1 MVLILIIILLWVVG
15 IIGWVLNIVK
25 LVKLLKSKE
34 GENLKVTPMFIAR
47 CIGIVAAPLGSVLGF
62 ISN

>member
-25 LVKLLKSKE
+25 LVQLLKSKE